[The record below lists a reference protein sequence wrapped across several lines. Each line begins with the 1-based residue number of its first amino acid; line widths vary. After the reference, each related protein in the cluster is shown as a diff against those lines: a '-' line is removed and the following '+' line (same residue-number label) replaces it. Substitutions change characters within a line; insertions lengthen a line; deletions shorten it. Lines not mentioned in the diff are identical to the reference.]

1 MTLIEK
7 LKASNLLI
15 DNDVRIDEAIFRK
28 RIKKLNIS
36 FVLKKAVPINTY
48 KELNKIVDNS
58 IKELNEDF
66 EYEFSFGYED
76 ESLSSDEV
84 KEYLV

>member
-7 LKASNLLI
+7 LKASNLLV

-58 IKELNEDF
+58 IKEVFFPVIDIGITNFLEI
-66 EYEFSFGYED
+66 
-76 ESLSSDEV
+76 
-84 KEYLV
+84 